1 MSNRQRFT
9 NKVVIV
15 TGSAQGIGRGVAL
28 QVAAE
33 GGQVIM
39 ADRSEYVEEVLKE
52 IQSAGGDAVTINAD
66 LETYAV
72 RKRLLQKPLNTMVG
86 LIS

>member
-1 MSNRQRFT
+1 MSNLQRFT

-33 GGQVIM
+33 GGQVVMTSLSVIT
-39 ADRSEYVEEVLKE
+39 
-52 IQSAGGDAVTINAD
+52 TISQ
-66 LETYAV
+66 LRFMSSYI
-72 RKRLLQKPLNTMVG
+72 L
-86 LIS
+86 

>member
-52 IQSAGGDAVTINAD
+52 IQSAAVMLSRLMLT
-66 LETYAV
+66 LKPMQV